1 MNVSAWGK
9 GVPVLVILV
18 SKESVMQVI
27 YGASVS
33 HALSQALLLINQI
46 GIPEKSRVGDVL
58 VFPHPV
64 TTVYLN
70 PRNRVLWSGRRDA
83 NPFFHLMESLWM
95 LAGRNDL
102 AFPLKFNSRFGSYSD
117 DGKIIWGAYGW
128 RWRRF
133 FGYDQLDTIV
143 KELKKNPNSRRCVLT
158 MWNAADESNL
168 PCNIAMDYST
178 GTRYWSSSDLVM
190 ATQGGKDVPCNTHA
204 YFDCR
209 GGVLN
214 MTVCNRSNDMLWG
227 CYGANAVHF
236 SILQEYM
243 AARIGVPVGV
253 YRQVSNN
260 LHLYT
265 DIVKREDIVLLAN
278 DVARTDRYLLSHRGK
293 PVTPLV
299 DCPIDDWHDDLHSFF
314 HHGGLWNEHTCWKSK
329 FIGETV
335 VPMFRAH
342 WHWRNKEYDTAME
355 EAKIITSWE
364 WRTACVEWLERREA
378 KRAAKEQ
385 TND

>member
-1 MNVSAWGK
+1 
-9 GVPVLVILV
+9 
-18 SKESVMQVI
+18 MQVI
-27 YGASVS
+27 HAESVS
-33 HALSQALLLINQI
+33 HALSQALLSIDHI
-46 GIPEKSRVGDVL
+46 GIPEQSRVGDVL
-58 VFPHPV
+58 VFPQPV
-64 TTVYLN
+64 TTVYRN
-70 PRNRVLWSGRRDA
+70 PCNRVLWSSRRDA

-102 AFPLKFNSRFGSYSD
+102 AFPLQFNSRFGSYSD
-117 DGKIIWGAYGW
+117 DGKSIWGAYGW
-128 RWRRF
+128 RWRDF
-133 FGYDQLDTIV
+133 FGYDQLNRIV
-143 KELKKNPNSRRCVLT
+143 DELKKNPASRRCVLS
-158 MWNAADESNL
+158 MWNAMEVDENFSETYGEPQGGSVTN
-168 PCNIAMDYST
+168 
-178 GTRYWSSSDLVM
+178 DLDVG
-190 ATQGGKDVPCNTHA
+190 ANGGKDVPCNTHA

-265 DIVKREDIVLLAN
+265 DIVKREEIVLLAS

-293 PVTPLV
+293 PIAPLV
-299 DCPIDDWHDDLHSFF
+299 DCSITDWHDDLRSFF
-314 HHGGLWNEHTCWKSK
+314 HHGGLWNEHIRWKSK
-329 FIGETV
+329 FIGEV
-335 VPMFRAH
+335 AVPMYRSH

-355 EAKIITSWE
+355 EAKIITAWE
-364 WRTACVEWLERREA
+364 WRTACIEWLERREA

-385 TND
+385 ANG